1 MKKTE
6 DSSCS
11 IPSHFWST
19 SRSPFLHSI
28 YHFKAQE
35 VKNPTLQTVYD
46 EEDMA
51 FGRQLLQACA
61 KFAQHLE
68 IRTTPSACAKL
79 VRNSYNTFQICT
91 AHAWCEFSSV
101 PPTPL
106 QIFSFRYFCI
116 NFHSSPCNP
125 PIIRF
130 LSQEGWKTSLYIFPC
145 IHCKIYKDR
154 WRYKYINKQ
163 TIQSLALFFSLLL
176 FFPISIFLVA
186 KQPLRAFPQRM
197 IG

>member
-1 MKKTE
+1 
-6 DSSCS
+6 
-11 IPSHFWST
+11 
-19 SRSPFLHSI
+19 
-28 YHFKAQE
+28 
-35 VKNPTLQTVYD
+35 
-46 EEDMA
+46 MA
-51 FGRQLLQACA
+51 FGRQLLQASA
-61 KFAQHLE
+61 KFAQHVQ
-68 IRTTPSACAKL
+68 L
-79 VRNSYNTFQICT
+79 VRNSHNTRTTPLKFAQPMRG
-91 AHAWCEFSSV
+91 AKFPLF

-130 LSQEGWKTSLYIFPC
+130 LSQEGWKKFSIYIPV
-145 IHCKIYKDR
+145 HPLQKGEGQIYGDG
-154 WRYKYINKQ
+154 WRYKYINIQ
-163 TIQSLALFFSLLL
+163 TIQSFTMFFSLLL